1 VHAIFIHT
9 LFIHNALGLFTWL
22 KAKSE
27 AQKGEN
33 AEGQALTYGRL
44 SGSLYLPFNFLP
56 VSETDK
62 K

>member
-1 VHAIFIHT
+1 VAE
-9 LFIHNALGLFTWL
+9 G
-22 KAKSE
+22 KVRGS
-27 AQKGEN
+27 KGEN